1 MEAKTDT
8 AADLL
13 RLKASEELLLAS
25 RRNDKA
31 EIDRA
36 LANLDKA
43 CEKNDTETDKAK
55 GGNHG

>member
-43 CEKNDTETDKAK
+43 CGNNGAETAKTK